1 MFGLRNNVQVLIL
14 KELAGTFNSSL
25 LIRAWN
31 RRKIR
36 TRNTPLLLLYTARP
50 GLRALLHRRRK
61 TRQLALLQSILE
73 LEDLRLSASERSNNC
88 LRGA

>member
-1 MFGLRNNVQVLIL
+1 MLGLRNNVQVLIL

-36 TRNTPLLLLYTARP
+36 TRNTPLLLLYTARS
-50 GLRALLHRRRK
+50 GLRALLHRRRMA
-61 TRQLALLQSILE
+61 RQFALLQSILE
-73 LEDLRLSASERSNNC
+73 LENLRSSASQRSNC
-88 LRGA
+88 YFGGA